1 MSYYTDP
8 SFKLLYISRVSF
20 FDIVKQFPEI
30 RENIVEAGETFI
42 RGKLTDE
49 EKSKILEAF
58 PNSVWE

>member
-8 SFKLLYISRVSF
+8 SFKILYISRVSF

-30 RENIVEAGETFI
+30 RENLVEAGETFI
-42 RGKLTDE
+42 RGRLTEDE
-49 EKSKILEAF
+49 KNKILEAF